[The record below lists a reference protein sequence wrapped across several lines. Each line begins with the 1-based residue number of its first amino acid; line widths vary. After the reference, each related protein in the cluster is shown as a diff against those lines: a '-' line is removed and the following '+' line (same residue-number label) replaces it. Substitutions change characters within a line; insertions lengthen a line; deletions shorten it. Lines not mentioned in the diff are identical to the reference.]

1 MLLLS
6 AFSDMACMRGARRL
20 GVAQDSSF
28 EEVQDARNYLYEV
41 RKCSSCMLR
50 NLS

>member
-1 MLLLS
+1 MSRLACYS
-6 AFSDMACMRGARRL
+6 ASNWHDVACMGRRL

-41 RKCSSCMLR
+41 
-50 NLS
+50 